1 MGARLILYLGI
12 LLLGALVG
20 YKELGGKKIVS
31 KLSIIQTICLL
42 FLLFI
47 MGVRMGL
54 DDKVV
59 SSFLE
64 LGFQAVIIS
73 VLTIVCSVI
82 CVWAVRK
89 YIVKRGVKE
98 VQDSES

>member
-1 MGARLILYLGI
+1 MGIRLLLYLGI
-12 LLLGALVG
+12 LILGGLVG
-20 YKELGGKKIVS
+20 YKELGGEKLNS

-47 MGVRMGL
+47 MGIRMGL

-59 SSFLE
+59 SSFFE

-73 VLTIVCSVI
+73 IFTITFSVI
-82 CVWAVRK
+82 CVLVVRK
-89 YIVKRGVKE
+89 YIVKREEKE